1 MKAKRNIKHH
11 LKIYSIYGVDLMI
24 RFTYTD
30 KHGKVFYKVV
40 YSLLEAYSFMGVMD
54 NGKQSG
60 SILKWPVKAE

>member
-1 MKAKRNIKHH
+1 
-11 LKIYSIYGVDLMI
+11 MI

-40 YSLLEAYSFMGVMD
+40 YSLLEAYSFMGILD

-60 SILKWPVKAE
+60 SILKWTVNAE